1 MWKQLIA
8 IDQIEERHRL
18 PAQLVDDVMVVDHMA
33 MLAAPLRR
41 SATPQG
47 QQLRR
52 AEKAFEPVVIEA
64 DIKAMANQARG
75 NAIEHAPQNEAAT
88 RCNEHARFLVVGGSP
103 LGERPQRGALDL
115 DALAVPG
122 IAPTDHFIDEA
133 TISGEVF
140 EVA

>member
-1 MWKQLIA
+1 MPVT

-18 PAQLVDDVMVVDHMA
+18 PAQRVDDVMVVDHMA

-52 AEKAFEPVVIEA
+52 AEKAFEPVIIEA
-64 DIKAMANQARG
+64 DIEAVADQARG

-88 RCNEHARFLVVGGSP
+88 RCNEHARFLVVGGSRQ
-103 LGERPQRGALDL
+103 GGHCRR
-115 DALAVPG
+115 
-122 IAPTDHFIDEA
+122 T
-133 TISGEVF
+133 
-140 EVA
+140 